1 MMMIKSKREACLYTI
16 SALMDADLRTKL
28 SGIENPDKYSV
39 KSFEEFKGLLDKN
52 LSPADLTHVTCDF
65 VESAIKGKIEV
76 TCRNL
81 MELAEMTGSFTV
93 V

>member
-39 KSFEEFKGLLDKN
+39 NSFDEFKGLLDKD
-52 LSPADLTHVTCDF
+52 LSPSDLTHVTCDF
-65 VESAIKGKIEV
+65 VESAIKGKIKI
-76 TCRNL
+76 TCNDL
-81 MELAEMTGSFTV
+81 MELAEMTE
-93 V
+93 